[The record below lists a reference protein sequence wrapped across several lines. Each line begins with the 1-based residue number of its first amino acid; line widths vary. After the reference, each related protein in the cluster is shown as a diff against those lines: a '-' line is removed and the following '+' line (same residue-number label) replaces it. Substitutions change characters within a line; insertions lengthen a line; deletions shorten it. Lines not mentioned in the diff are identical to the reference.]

1 MKQLTLVLCAVPL
14 VLLLFACSPKNRVTS
29 SWSDPSFSG
38 YNADN
43 ILVLGVSKNE
53 IHIKLFENVFVDE
66 LSKNNIQ
73 AIASYKAIGQVLEP
87 NRQIVEAAV
96 AKTGASSVLITHVV
110 NRTTATQDFPGSIH
124 FIPGGFYGNMYG
136 YYNETYQTIYHPPT
150 SVTRTTVHLESNLY
164 DVASAQLVWSAQSD
178 AIDPKLL
185 RTDFERIVD
194 VLIANMKNDKVL
206 KQ

>member
-1 MKQLTLVLCAVPL
+1 MKNLTLLLCAVVP
-14 VLLLFACSPKNRVTS
+14 VLLFSACTPNNRVTS
-29 SWSDPSFSG
+29 SWIDPSFSG
-38 YNADN
+38 YGADN
-43 ILVLGVSKNE
+43 ILVLGVSRNE

-66 LSKNNIQ
+66 LRKNNIH
-73 AIASYKAIGQVLEP
+73 AVASYKAIGQVPEP

-96 AKTGASSVLITHVV
+96 AKTGTSSVLITHVV
-110 NRTTATQDFPGSIH
+110 NRTSTTQDFPGSMH

-136 YYNETYQTIYHPPT
+136 YYNQTYQAIYHPPS

-164 DVASAQLVWSAQSD
+164 DVATASLVWSAQSD

-194 VLIANMKNDKVL
+194 VLIDDMKNKKVL
-206 KQ
+206 KE